1 MTTKLSLRDSHTRF
15 LCMRLLQ
22 KGGGGG
28 GGGGGGKPKG
38 GRGGGGGGGGGGV
51 EDRVIPKGRSD
62 EGVPPGS
69 LRPFIIR
76 RYSRGKLTRV
86 AVNQPPSC

>member
-1 MTTKLSLRDSHTRF
+1 MLAFFACDS
-15 LCMRLLQ
+15 C
-22 KGGGGG
+22 KGGE
-28 GGGGGGKPKG
+28 GGKV
-38 GRGGGGGGGGGGV
+38 GGV
-51 EDRVIPKGRSD
+51 EDWVTPKGRSD
-62 EGVPPGS
+62 EGVPQGS

>member
-28 GGGGGGKPKG
+28 GGGGGKG
-38 GRGGGGGGGGGGV
+38 QGGAGGGGGGG
-51 EDRVIPKGRSD
+51 
-62 EGVPPGS
+62 
-69 LRPFIIR
+69 LRI
-76 RYSRGKLTRV
+76 G
-86 AVNQPPSC
+86 

>member
-28 GGGGGGKPKG
+28 GG
-38 GRGGGGGGGGGGV
+38 V
-51 EDRVIPKGRSD
+51 EDWVIPKGRSD

-86 AVNQPPSC
+86 AVNQPLSC

>member
-1 MTTKLSLRDSHTRF
+1 MLKLLASKRPRENQIVTKGFPCSLSLHAT
-15 LCMRLLQ
+15 
-22 KGGGGG
+22 
-28 GGGGGGKPKG
+28 PAKG
-38 GRGGGGGGGGGGV
+38 GRVGRGGGV
-51 EDRVIPKGRSD
+51 EDWVTPKGRSD